1 MKYRVGDKVVRKLN
15 GLIYTVNRI
24 EEDVYIIVRHPSPCR
39 PWFAYESEQNLT
51 LSK

>member
-24 EEDVYIIVRHPSPCR
+24 EEDDV
-39 PWFAYESEQNLT
+39 Q
-51 LSK
+51 